1 MADYTLKNIKD
12 IPNMAERFELL
23 PGLEARFARD
33 ELELT
38 KLGVSYLGLA
48 PNFRMPFGHKH
59 GEQEEVYVILSG
71 TARLKLDDEVL
82 ELKRWDAIRIPSEVM
97 RNLEAGPEG
106 AEVLA
111 IGAPKTDLQDA
122 EQLPGWWAD

>member
-1 MADYTLKNIKD
+1 MPEYTLKNIKD
-12 IPNMAERFELL
+12 IPDMAEKFGLS

-33 ELELT
+33 ALELT
-38 KLGVSYLGLA
+38 KLGVSYLRLA
-48 PNFRMPFGHKH
+48 PDFRVPFGHKH
-59 GEQEEVYVILSG
+59 AEQEEVYVLLSG
-71 TARLKLDDEVL
+71 SARLKLDDDVL
-82 ELKRWDAIRIPSEVM
+82 ELHQWDAIRIPSQLT

-122 EQLPGWWAD
+122 EQLPGWWSE